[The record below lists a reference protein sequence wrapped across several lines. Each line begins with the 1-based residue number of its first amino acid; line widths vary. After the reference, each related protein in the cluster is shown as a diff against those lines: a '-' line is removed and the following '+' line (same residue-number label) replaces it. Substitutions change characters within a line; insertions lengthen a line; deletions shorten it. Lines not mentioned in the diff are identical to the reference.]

1 MTTPFSGAGA
11 PLTQAGLDS
20 VIKTVGCDLPSL
32 WAVMAVETRGFG
44 FLPLTR
50 QPKILFERHVFYRLT
65 GGAHGNNGDISSSK
79 SGGYL
84 GGAAEY
90 ARLEAAAKLNQ
101 EAAIGSASWGLGQI
115 MGYHAKRLKYASAM
129 DMAQA
134 FGKGED
140 EQISAMGKFIATESE
155 LAKALVAGNWRKVAF
170 YYNGSNYAKNEYDAK
185 LEYHYEKYR
194 QQGCPDVQ
202 VREAQALLT
211 YLKYN
216 PKGID
221 GFWGNNSKKAL
232 ASFLV
237 DEHMPAADKP
247 DTLILAALR
256 KKAGV

>member
-1 MTTPFSGAGA
+1 MTTLFSGAGA

-20 VIKTVGCDLPSL
+20 VAGTVGCDLPSL
-32 WAVMAVETRGFG
+32 WAVLTVETKGFG

-79 SGGYL
+79 PGGYL

-90 ARLEAAAKLNQ
+90 ERLAAAARLNQ
-101 EAAIGSASWGLGQI
+101 DAAIESTSWGLGQI
-115 MGYHAKRLKYASAM
+115 MGYHAKRLKYASAL

-134 FGKGED
+134 FSRSED
-140 EQISAMGKFIATESE
+140 EQISAMGKFIAAESA
-155 LAKALVAGNWRKVAF
+155 LAKALVARNWRQVAF
-170 YYNGSNYAKNEYDAK
+170 YYNGSNFAKNEYDAK
-185 LEYHYEKYR
+185 LEYYYEKYR
-194 QQGCPDVQ
+194 QQGCPDVE

-221 GFWGNNSKKAL
+221 GFWGDNSKEAL

-237 DEHMPAADKP
+237 KEEMSPATTP
-247 DTLILAALR
+247 DAAILEALR
-256 KKAGV
+256 KKAGF